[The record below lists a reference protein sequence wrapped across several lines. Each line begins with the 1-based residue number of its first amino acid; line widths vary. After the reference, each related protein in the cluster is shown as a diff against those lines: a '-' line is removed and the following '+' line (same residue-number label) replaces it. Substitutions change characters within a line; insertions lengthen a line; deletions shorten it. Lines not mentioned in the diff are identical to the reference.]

1 MSQFNNRPQDFNVAL
16 AGLSKRSRL
25 TTTLFQI
32 AAEKSH
38 HLYLVGG
45 FIRDLFMGRV
55 GKDIDF
61 VTPRASELAASL
73 AENTGCHTVLFD
85 RKFGTIRLIPV
96 TAPEGEFDR
105 IDLAPLRGSS
115 IEEDLSLRDFTIN
128 ALALDISAWQGGV
141 IAFIDPLGGL
151 RDLSAGRLRA
161 CTHQSLTDDPLRILR
176 AYRLVS
182 TYGLALE
189 PKTREWI
196 VEGRRGLDEVAV
208 ERIRDEL
215 VLILSASNSA
225 AILRMLDADHLLE
238 LVLPEYEPMR
248 DLRQNDF
255 HHQDVWQHSLSALEA
270 LETFLSRPQ
279 ELLGNH
285 TDEALAVLNQKIAG
299 DRTRQSLLKL
309 AVLLHDIGKPACRTV
324 DKDGFIHFYDHERVG
339 ARLAGAVCSRLCF
352 SNKEIHFVSQLV
364 RQHMRAIHLF
374 NLGRPSRRALAR
386 FFGLGPSLFWPLLLL
401 FASDYRATRG
411 PRSLGGDMRPLQQR
425 MGEWLEFYHHQ
436 LKPREVKPPLVSG
449 HDLMD
454 YLHLA
459 PGPTVGKLL
468 QALAELQWEGR
479 ITTRQEALHQA
490 AQLLKE
496 WGSGGKE

>member
-1 MSQFNNRPQDFNVAL
+1 
-16 AGLSKRSRL
+16 
-25 TTTLFQI
+25 
-32 AAEKSH
+32 
-38 HLYLVGG
+38 
-45 FIRDLFMGRV
+45 
-55 GKDIDF
+55 
-61 VTPRASELAASL
+61 
-73 AENTGCHTVLFD
+73 
-85 RKFGTIRLIPV
+85 
-96 TAPEGEFDR
+96 
-105 IDLAPLRGSS
+105 
-115 IEEDLSLRDFTIN
+115 
-128 ALALDISAWQGGV
+128 
-141 IAFIDPLGGL
+141 
-151 RDLSAGRLRA
+151 
-161 CTHQSLTDDPLRILR
+161 
-176 AYRLVS
+176 
-182 TYGLALE
+182 
-189 PKTREWI
+189 
-196 VEGRRGLDEVAV
+196 
-208 ERIRDEL
+208 
-215 VLILSASNSA
+215 
-225 AILRMLDADHLLE
+225 
-238 LVLPEYEPMR
+238 MR
-248 DLRQNDF
+248 DLCQNDF
-255 HHQDVWQHSLSALEA
+255 HHQDVWQHSLSTLEA

-285 TDEALAVLNQKIAG
+285 TDKALAVLNQKIAG

-339 ARLAGAVCSRLCF
+339 ARLAGAVCSRLCL

-425 MGEWLEFYHHQ
+425 MGEWLELYHHQ

-496 WGSGGKE
+496 WGGVG